1 MAASDKLIDPT
12 LLKKPYGSCLI
23 IGKTSSGKTTL
34 VKAILKA
41 HWKINPNVNIYTINV
56 RGGEYSSVS
65 EKIINVDYEQMD
77 TIPRKSIIIIEDVIS
92 MTPFQANVL
101 RQAVN
106 YNAHHKKQKVYV
118 ITHHVFKTSVYQ
130 LIPYFNYIIF
140 TASDSNIPL
149 VKIILRYFHL
159 SKEDIDRATSLFK
172 PVKNTHYVYF
182 VFNVDSHRF
191 LKADSIKQMLLG
203 NLKDTHGDSING
215 ARSALSKDDLLQRF
229 ETFVFTNNENK
240 QQAST
245 IFSILINALPNL
257 HNINVTDLT
266 LRCQSKEGKKVNIS
280 LVDYVMSLLNANQK
294 VTKYDLFVH
303 KYFKKL
309 CKLPTMFLVNK
320 RYHH

>member
-1 MAASDKLIDPT
+1 MSTTAAGVAIDPT
-12 LLKKPYGSCLI
+12 LLKNPYGSCLI

-56 RGGEYSSVS
+56 RGGEYSNIS

-92 MTPFQANVL
+92 MTPFQANAL

-106 YNAHHKKQKVYV
+106 YNAHHKKQKIYV

-130 LIPYFNYIIF
+130 LISYFNYIVF
-140 TASDSNIPL
+140 TASHSNIPL

-159 SKEDIDRATSLFK
+159 PKDEIDRATSLI
-172 PVKNTHYVYF
+172 KNTHYVYF
-182 VFNVDSHRF
+182 VFNVDNHRF
-191 LKADSIKQMLLG
+191 FKADSIKQMLLG
-203 NLKDTHGDSING
+203 NLKDTHGDSVTG
-215 ARSALSKDDLLQRF
+215 SRSIASKDDLLQRF
-229 ETFVFTNNENK
+229 ESFVFSNVEKK

-266 LRCQSKEGKKVNIS
+266 LRCQTKNGQQINIS
-280 LVDYVMSLLNANQK
+280 LVDYVMSLLSANQK

-309 CKLPTMFLVNK
+309 CKLPTMFIVNK
-320 RYHH
+320 RYY